1 LEEKKILQSWKEI
14 ASYLGRAERTCRR
27 WEKEFGLPVHR
38 MDGSPRASVFAYK
51 GELDRWLERLLHEKE
66 VTSREITVKF
76 SLRKIF
82 VPALALVVIAAV
94 AILLVFVRNRQPS
107 KRPAPPSHKQLT
119 FIGDATVSAISPDG
133 KFIAYVTGEFR
144 KGQKVWV
151 QDMASGRSIEVF
163 NGDSCRYL
171 RWTPDSSEI
180 TVCAE
185 KESRVG
191 TFLVSRLG
199 GPPHQ
204 IKTFRYVAWSPDG
217 SQFAGL
223 WQAHIDGRSQ
233 IYIVNKL
240 TGKWNSF
247 YVISDPILFAE
258 DIDWSPSGDR
268 LLALTINKENKYAIW
283 TIKTD
288 GSQQNMVL
296 EENVVISS
304 PRWAPKADAVFYL
317 RGQSVSQP
325 KELWKLPISRD
336 TGKQAKNAMPILTGI
351 PMGKFF
357 GLSADG
363 KKCYY
368 TRESQFSNLW
378 LARIEGSEKSRTV
391 KTRQLM
397 SGTRLH
403 AAPSISPDGKF
414 VAFSRGSAE
423 SMNIYVMPIEGG
435 NPTQLTFFNSFNTN
449 PVWSPDGTEIAFGS
463 NEGGKTTVWKVD
475 SQEGRI
481 YQFAKTELS
490 ESSYE
495 IVWAPMPNIIYH
507 KMGHRNYQILNPETE
522 EESPLVKDESV
533 GWIFS
538 PVFYSP
544 DRKKIAVPC
553 NRPLTTRKRAGPD
566 LGIYII
572 SLEDRSDKLIKSG
585 DYQLFGWT
593 ADGKWLYAYGS
604 KKSGELGF
612 LMIEVESGQTKPLPM
627 LPFTIEGNAYY
638 KLIDDKPEIFVVQR
652 TQSDVWVIDNFDR
665 IIK

>member
-1 LEEKKILQSWKEI
+1 
-14 ASYLGRAERTCRR
+14 
-27 WEKEFGLPVHR
+27 
-38 MDGSPRASVFAYK
+38 MDESSRASVFAYK
-51 GELDRWLERLLHEKE
+51 EELDLWRDRLLHEKE

-82 VPALALVVIAAV
+82 GPALALVVIAAV

-107 KRPAPPSHKQLT
+107 KRPAPPSHKELT
-119 FIGDATVSAISPDG
+119 FTGDATFPAISPDG

-171 RWTPDSSEI
+171 RWTPDGSEI

-191 TFLVSRLG
+191 TFLISRLG

-204 IKTFRYVAWSPDG
+204 IETFRYVAWSPEG
-217 SQFAGL
+217 SQFAGM
-223 WQAHIDGRSQ
+223 WQASMDGRAH
-233 IYIVNKL
+233 INIVNKL
-240 TGKWNSF
+240 TGKSTSF
-247 YVISDPILFAE
+247 NLSDPILFAD

-268 LLALTINKENKYAIW
+268 LLVITINKENRYAIW

-304 PRWAPKADAVFYL
+304 PRWTPKADAIFYL

-336 TGKQAKNAMPILTGI
+336 TGKRAKNALPILSGI
-351 PMGKFF
+351 PMGNFF
-357 GLSADG
+357 TLSADG
-363 KKCYY
+363 KKYLY

-378 LARIEGSEKSRTV
+378 LAKIEGSEKSRTV
-391 KTRQLM
+391 KTQQLTL
-397 SGTRLH
+397 GTSLH

-414 VAFSRGSAE
+414 IAFSRGSAE

-449 PVWSPDGTEIAFGS
+449 PVWSPDGTEIAFAS
-463 NEGGKTTVWKVD
+463 NEGGKTAVWKVG
-475 SQEGRI
+475 SQGGRI

-490 ESSYE
+490 ESSYA
-495 IVWAPMPNIIYH
+495 IVWAPMPNIMYH
-507 KMGHRNYQILNPETE
+507 KIGHRNYQILNPKTE
-522 EESPLVKDESV
+522 EETPLVKDESV

-553 NRPLTTRKRAGPD
+553 NIPKRGGPN
-566 LGIYII
+566 LGICII

-604 KKSGELGF
+604 KKSGETGF

-638 KLIDDKPEIFVVQR
+638 NLIDDKPEIFVVQR
-652 TQSDVWVIDNFDR
+652 TQSDVWVIENFDQ